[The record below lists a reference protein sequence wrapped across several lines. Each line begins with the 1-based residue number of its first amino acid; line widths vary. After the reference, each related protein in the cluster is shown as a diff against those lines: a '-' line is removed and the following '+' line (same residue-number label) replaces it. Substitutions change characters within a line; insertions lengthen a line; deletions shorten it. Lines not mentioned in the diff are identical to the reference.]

1 MLRLAGLFLLI
12 AVITAAAGF
21 YGVAGIAW
29 EGARIFA
36 FAFLVLAL
44 LAFLSGYGRTRWGT

>member
-1 MLRLAGLFLLI
+1 MLRLAMVFLVLAILVAGL
-12 AVITAAAGF
+12 GF

-36 FAFLVLAL
+36 GVFLAL
-44 LAFLSGYGRTRWGT
+44 AVLSFLAGYGRTQRA